1 VTQIVVLFASSRL
14 CVRFFPAPLIKKQA
28 HAEPPRR
35 KEIAPGFGYARGL
48 VVDFFKE
55 LLMRIPPIA
64 CMSILLC
71 AIASLARAD
80 SATTDPD
87 GVVTWIP
94 SQPGSHVAGKYKPTR
109 WGMYDVEA
117 RLDNAAAGKVK
128 LTMGGKELDG
138 SSDGA
143 DPAIKLGRTYVDTE
157 AERPIVID
165 TEPADPKKPL
175 VVKTL
180 TFTPAPEGQPIVQAG
195 DLSITLHA
203 RDATV
208 HGVTLRYEFRPDK
221 NTLGYWSNP
230 GDWVS
235 WDFDLKKPGKFI
247 VFVMQGSPGSKDIQ
261 IAVADQTL
269 NWTTK
274 NTGSFHTFTFL
285 QVGTLTFDTPGVKT
299 LTLKPAKTATGFVM
313 DLRQVILLPVLK

>member
-1 VTQIVVLFASSRL
+1 VG
-14 CVRFFPAPLIKKQA
+14 FFPAPQVGKQA
-28 HAEPPRR
+28 HTET
-35 KEIAPGFGYARGL
+35 KEITRGFGYASTL
-48 VVDFFKE
+48 VADFFQGSSM
-55 LLMRIPPIA
+55 LVPRLA
-64 CMSILLC
+64 CISILLC
-71 AIASLARAD
+71 AIASPARGD

-87 GVVTWIP
+87 GVVTWP
-94 SQPGSHVAGKYKPTR
+94 ASQPRSHVAGKYKPTR
-109 WGMYDVEA
+109 WGMYDVES
-117 RLDNAAAGKVK
+117 RLEKPAAGKVK
-128 LTMGGKELDG
+128 LTIGGKELDG
-138 SSDGA
+138 TSAGS
-143 DPAIKLGRTYVDTE
+143 DPAINLGRIYIDTE
-157 AERPIVID
+157 AERPIAID

-175 VVKTL
+175 IIKSLV
-180 TFTPAPEGQPIVQAG
+180 FTPAPEGQPIVQAG

-230 GDWVS
+230 RDWVS

-247 VFVMQGSPGSKDIQ
+247 VFVMHGSPGSKDIQ
-261 IAVADQTL
+261 IAVGDQTL

-285 QVGTLTFDTPGVKT
+285 EVGTLTFDKPGVKT
-299 LTLKPAKTATGFVM
+299 LTLKPAKTVTGFVM